1 MIEAVINYNDVND
14 EFRRINDILGILKY
28 KYKNINIRYKKVRK
42 ENELFVIIN
51 NEKLD
56 CNQSLGFYMQT
67 IEHIL
72 NNKTSTI
79 FLDEKDCY

>member
-42 ENELFVIIN
+42 ENELFVSIN

-56 CNQSLGFYMQT
+56 YNQSLGFYMQT

-72 NNKTSTI
+72 NNKTATI
-79 FLDEKDCY
+79 FLDEEDCY

>member
-56 CNQSLGFYMQT
+56 CNQSLGFYMQI

-72 NNKTSTI
+72 NNKTPTI

>member
-42 ENELFVIIN
+42 ENELFVSIN

-72 NNKTSTI
+72 NNKTATI
-79 FLDEKDCY
+79 FLDEEDCY